1 MNNRQAIM
9 TGTPF
14 NNDVSRDV
22 WQRKYRYQE
31 NGEILD
37 ASIEQT
43 WSRVAAA
50 VASVEGGEAD
60 RWSERFFD
68 LLKGFR
74 FLPGGRILAG
84 AGTRHEVTLFNCF
97 VMGVIEDSM
106 DGIFNALREGALTMQ
121 QGGGVGYDFST
132 LRPSGAPARH
142 AGTVSSGPVSFMR
155 IWDSMCETLLSTG
168 NRRGAM
174 MGTLRCDH
182 PDIERFIDVKRD
194 PRELRN
200 FNLSV
205 LVTDDFMEAVRC
217 DRDWPLHFP
226 LLEGE
231 TAEGARQCAWPGRED
246 VVACRVYRTLP
257 ARELWRRIMLAN
269 YETAEPGVLFIDRIN
284 RENTLR
290 YCERIGATNP
300 CGEIPLPAYGACDLG
315 SLNLTCYVSAPF
327 TRQAGFDWPSFIADV
342 RLAVRF
348 LDNVI
353 DLSHYPLPAQRER
366 VRATRRIGLGVTG
379 LADLFMMLG
388 FCYGDD
394 NSLAF
399 VESLFRRL
407 RDCAYESAC
416 DLAQEKGSFPLLQ
429 PDAYLAGPYLQRLPD
444 ALCAR
449 IAAHGIRN
457 SHLLAIA
464 PTGTISLL
472 ANNIS
477 SGLEPVFGYEYQ
489 RNIRR
494 PEGGMEQVKV
504 SDFAWRRWHS
514 LGDEALPAHFV
525 TAMEI
530 APERHLAMQAA
541 IQPFIDNAI
550 SKTINI
556 PVGYSFEQFSS
567 IYQQA
572 YDLGLKGCTTFRP
585 NPVRGDVLSDEKP
598 DLQPDGCCIV
608 D

>member
-1 MNNRQAIM
+1 MSGA
-9 TGTPF
+9 PF
-14 NNDVSRDV
+14 NNDVSRDI
-22 WQRKYRYQE
+22 WQRKYRYRE

-50 VASVEGGEAD
+50 VASVEASGAD

-106 DGIFNALREGALTMQ
+106 DGIFSALREGAMTMQ

-182 PDIERFIDVKRD
+182 PDIEHFIDVKRD

-205 LVTDDFMEAVRC
+205 LVSDAFMEAVRC
-217 DRDWPLHFP
+217 DRDWPLYFP

-231 TAEGARQCAWPGRED
+231 TTEGAMQRTWPGREGA
-246 VVACRVYRTLP
+246 VACRVYRSLP
-257 ARELWRRIMLAN
+257 ARELWRRIMRAN

-284 RENTLR
+284 RENNLQ

-327 TRQAGFDWPSFIADV
+327 TRQAAFDWQSFIADT

-353 DLSHYPLPAQRER
+353 DLSHYPLPAQRKR

-379 LADLFMMLG
+379 LADFFMMLG
-388 FCYGDD
+388 FRYGDAD
-394 NSLAF
+394 SLAL

-429 PDAYLAGPYLQRLPD
+429 ADAYLAAPYLQRLPD
-444 ALCAR
+444 DLRGR
-449 IAAHGIRN
+449 IAKQGIRN

-489 RNIRR
+489 RNIRQ
-494 PEGGMEQVKV
+494 PEGGMGQVKV
-504 SDFAWRRWHS
+504 SDFAWRLWHS
-514 LGDEALPAHFV
+514 LGNESLPAHFV

-530 APERHLAMQAA
+530 APESHLAMQAA

-585 NPVRGDVLSDEKP
+585 NPVRGEVLSDEKP